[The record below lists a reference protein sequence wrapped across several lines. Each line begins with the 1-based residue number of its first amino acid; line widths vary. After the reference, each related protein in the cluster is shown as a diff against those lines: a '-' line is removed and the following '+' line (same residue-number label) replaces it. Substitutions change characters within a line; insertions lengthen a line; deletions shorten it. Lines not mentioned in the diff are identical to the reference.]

1 MDVRAMPKRL
11 FLRPAVKKG
20 ALVVVLGILGKS
32 RSSATATEVRPRII
46 SSAHA
51 SGLWLGITS
60 GETRR
65 RREDSLVHIQSIF
78 GSAGRFYIANET
90 ITCKVSAG
98 PNDKPVNLSTTATY
112 VLPRLDSHFINV
124 THSIFF
130 QQATS
135 TELAS

>member
-51 SGLWLGITS
+51 SGL
-60 GETRR
+60 
-65 RREDSLVHIQSIF
+65 
-78 GSAGRFYIANET
+78 
-90 ITCKVSAG
+90 
-98 PNDKPVNLSTTATY
+98 
-112 VLPRLDSHFINV
+112 
-124 THSIFF
+124 
-130 QQATS
+130 
-135 TELAS
+135 